1 MLALALRKAAGTEVR
16 TRSQAIV
23 ATPGIIWA
31 SDNDKG
37 RLGLRGGILKF
48 WQTLHFQFFPWS
60 FFWISSY
67 LNTAKKKK
75 KRSDCVLWVPAPV
88 HSRK

>member
-37 RLGLRGGILKF
+37 RLGREGRHSEILADPA
-48 WQTLHFQFFPWS
+48 FP
-60 FFWISSY
+60 
-67 LNTAKKKK
+67 
-75 KRSDCVLWVPAPV
+75 VLPLEFLLDLFL
-88 HSRK
+88 S